1 MKEYHF
7 EEDYND
13 ILNTFWGLQIERE
26 YLELPYDICIDYR
39 GIDCSRTFRVPL
51 VRVYLEELEKLVP
64 VTISDSPKIL
74 TCTDFDYSEQIL
86 NWVREHYD
94 ALIKLWKHEYKNS
107 NERRVLFYSLFTEK
121 GLEQYRDFF
130 QAFEDNAEYDDSYGG
145 VEDTFEWLI
154 IAENYT
160 ALPYEIWLDCVGCDR
175 GSDSIPEIRV
185 HIKEQELLVPVYIGE
200 APTVLMDKQFEHS
213 ELVLDWV
220 KKNSEKLLR
229 IWNHDYPDLA
239 EEGEV
244 KMSFV
249 RHV

>member
-1 MKEYHF
+1 M
-7 EEDYND
+7 
-13 ILNTFWGLQIERE
+13 
-26 YLELPYDICIDYR
+26 
-39 GIDCSRTFRVPL
+39 
-51 VRVYLEELEKLVP
+51 
-64 VTISDSPKIL
+64 
-74 TCTDFDYSEQIL
+74 
-86 NWVREHYD
+86 
-94 ALIKLWKHEYKNS
+94 LIKLWKHEYKNS
-107 NERRVLFYSLFTEK
+107 NERKVLFYSLFTEK
-121 GLEQYRDFF
+121 GLEQYREFF
-130 QAFEDNAEYDDSYGG
+130 QAFEDNDEYDDSYGG

-185 HIKEQELLVPVYIGE
+185 HIKEQELLVPVSIGE
-200 APTVLMDKQFEHS
+200 EPTVLMEKQFEHS

-239 EEGEV
+239 EEDEA